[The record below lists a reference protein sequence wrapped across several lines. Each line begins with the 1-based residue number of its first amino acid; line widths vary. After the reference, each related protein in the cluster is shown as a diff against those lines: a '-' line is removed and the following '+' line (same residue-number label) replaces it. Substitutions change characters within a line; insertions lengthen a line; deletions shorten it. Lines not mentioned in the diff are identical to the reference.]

1 MIPAQTFK
9 VPGAE
14 PDRDLRRKSARAPR
28 KARGSQTTL
37 PHSCILPDNIPEGD
51 ILFNSGGFANV
62 WKDSNALMNASD
74 NAGDA
79 VEPSSGFKEMDLIS
93 FLNGCKDK
101 PKGDY
106 DTKEAQM
113 IVDMLDRV
121 RLFWNQL
128 CQVT

>member
-14 PDRDLRRKSARAPR
+14 HDRDLRRKSARTPR

-37 PHSCILPDNIPEGD
+37 PRSCILPDNIPEGD
-51 ILFNSGGFANV
+51 ILFDSEGFANV

-121 RLFWNQL
+121 RLFGNQL